1 MSKQR
6 QICLPLRQQVLGARH
21 GVLVL
26 EAETVAGEGVAD
38 LFGGD
43 VFERRLAI
51 ASLQEF
57 QDL

>member
-26 EAETVAGEGVAD
+26 EAETVAGEGVAN
-38 LFGGD
+38 LLGGD
-43 VFERRLAI
+43 VFER
-51 ASLQEF
+51 
-57 QDL
+57 